1 VIVQYLFSVNPLIN
15 PRGACF
21 FEYPTSRSR
30 TLILKNRTVRE
41 SEGVVVAG
49 VDWSGGSTKCCAPT
63 YVITHVSTFNICLA
77 S

>member
-1 VIVQYLFSVNPLIN
+1 MIVQYLFSLNPLIN

-41 SEGVVVAG
+41 SEGLLSLEWTGVVAQRN
-49 VDWSGGSTKCCAPT
+49 VALLLTLLPM
-63 YVITHVSTFNICLA
+63 
-77 S
+77 